1 VKNLLKA
8 LAAAKAE
15 MPDPKKNA
23 QNSHF
28 RNSYADLNAVLSCLE
43 VPLANHGLVVTQ
55 TMAEGNV
62 LVTTLWHAESG
73 ESLESRMT
81 LMPAKNDPQGQ
92 GSAITY
98 GRRYMLKALFG
109 MVDVDDDGNAASGQ
123 RPAKQQPRDT
133 VPDEAPKK
141 RVELHPFETF
151 GEACAAISNVVNKE
165 TLRQVGLRISA
176 SKFSGEEKTQLK
188 GLFGQ
193 RQEDFRD

>member
-23 QNSHF
+23 ANPHF
-28 RNSYADLNAVLSCLE
+28 KNKFADLGQVMDCLE

-98 GRRYMLKALFG
+98 GRRYMLKAMFG

-133 VPDEAPKK
+133 VPAEAPAKK
-141 RVELHPFETF
+141 VLHPIETF
-151 GEACAAISNVVNKE
+151 GEACGLIADVTTDRE
-165 TLRQVGLRISA
+165 LREVGLRIAA
-176 SKFSGEEKTQLK
+176 SKFEKQGKDELK
-188 GLFGQ
+188 ALYEQ
-193 RQEDFRD
+193 RAKEFRG